1 MQKYPGKKK
10 VLSLGGLLM
19 VILLCVSGFLCFFT
33 NYIDKILYDERLGQ
47 MSEVTKQLFSGL
59 NDVVENNWEG
69 ASVQRNT
76 LQAASPTTLN
86 DLYGFMEKQE
96 VISEMQAKDISL
108 IAVDSTGK
116 YYKSD
121 GPHGLMREIKY
132 LDSVPRMVNYVSN
145 TMTSGE
151 SSMVYLYELDTPVTV
166 QDDNQKDVTIIYYG
180 TMQNMKRLNKYFN
193 CSAYNNE
200 NSVYVLDEDGMKL
213 FNSSAV
219 ELVHGYNIYNVL
231 KQMKYY
237 HNQDFDKTLKQLEET
252 GSAYS
257 SAVLDGV
264 EYYYAIAN
272 LDYAEWTI
280 LFMVPASCVAVNT
293 VRLTKTVMIIVLGF
307 ATIMVIVLVAVVST
321 MIHIQQKKVLDL
333 ERENNHKLAEALDMA
348 REANRSKSTFLAN
361 MSHDIRT
368 PMNAIIG
375 ITALIEHDVD
385 NAAKVKEYAKKI
397 EISSQHLLG
406 LINDVLDMSKIES
419 GKTTL
424 NFVDFSISEMLRRIE
439 ILFRPQTD
447 AKNQTLLITKEHI
460 HHEWL
465 NGDSVRLMQVFN
477 NLMSNAI
484 KYTKEGGR
492 IQFFAEECQTNS
504 SVYAKF
510 RFVVKDNG
518 IGMSEEFQDKIF
530 DSFTR
535 EENSVT
541 NKIQGTGL
549 GMAISKNLIQAMG
562 GTIEVKSEKGKG
574 SCFEVIV
581 DIKIAENK
589 EVYQPEQIADEK
601 QDETILNG
609 MCFLCAEDNELNA
622 EILKELLDIEGA
634 KCQICENGEKVV
646 EAFEKSQPG
655 EYDMILMDIQ
665 MPVMNGYEATKA
677 IRNSKHP
684 MAKTIPII
692 AMTANAFS
700 EDIQQSFS
708 AGMNA
713 HVSKPVEMKVLGK
726 AIQNIKA
733 GRGGVDFSLKTA
745 IINDD

>member
-1 MQKYPGKKK
+1 
-10 VLSLGGLLM
+10 M

-59 NDVVENNWEG
+59 NDAVGNNWERAG
-69 ASVQRNT
+69 IQKNT
-76 LQAASPTTLN
+76 LKAASLGTIN
-86 DLYGFMEKQE
+86 DLYDFMEKQE
-96 VISEMQAKDISL
+96 VISEMQANDMSL

-132 LDSVPRMVNYVSN
+132 LESAPRQVNYVSN
-145 TMTSGE
+145 TMTSSE

-166 QDDNQKDVTIIYYG
+166 QDDNQKDITIIYYG

-219 ELVHGYNIYNVL
+219 ELVHGYNIYSVL

-237 HNQDFDKTLKQLEET
+237 HNQDFDKTLKQLQET

-397 EISSQHLLG
+397 EVSSQHLLG

-484 KYTKEGGR
+484 KYTQEGGK

-510 RFVVKDNG
+510 RFIVKDNG

-535 EENSVT
+535 EENSVI

-581 DIKIAENK
+581 DFKIAENK
-589 EVYQPEQIADEK
+589 EVYQPEQIEDEK

-700 EDIQQSFS
+700 EDIQQSLS

-733 GRGGVDFSLKTA
+733 GRGG
-745 IINDD
+745 

>member
-1 MQKYPGKKK
+1 
-10 VLSLGGLLM
+10 M
-19 VILLCVSGFLCFFT
+19 VILLCMSGFLCFFT

-47 MSEVTKQLFSGL
+47 MSEVTKQLFAGL
-59 NDVVENNWEG
+59 NDAVGNNWERAG
-69 ASVQRNT
+69 IQKNT
-76 LQAASPTTLN
+76 LQAASLGTIN
-86 DLYGFMEKQE
+86 DLYDFMEKQE

-132 LDSVPRMVNYVSN
+132 LESAPRQVNYVSN
-145 TMTSGE
+145 TMTSSE

-166 QDDNQKDVTIIYYG
+166 QDDNQKDITIIYYG
-180 TMQNMKRLNKYFN
+180 TMQNMKHLNKYFN

-213 FNSSAV
+213 FNSSTV
-219 ELVHGYNIYNVL
+219 ELVHGYNIYSVL

-237 HNQDFDKTLKQLEET
+237 HNQDFNKTLKQLEET

-293 VRLTKTVMIIVLGF
+293 VRLTKTVMVIVLSF
-307 ATIMVIVLVAVVST
+307 AMIMAIVLVAVVST

-397 EISSQHLLG
+397 EVSSQHLLG

-484 KYTKEGGR
+484 KYTQEGGK

-510 RFVVKDNG
+510 RFIVKDNG

-535 EENSVT
+535 EENSVI

-581 DIKIAENK
+581 DFKIAENK
-589 EVYQPEQIADEK
+589 EVYQPEQIEDEK

-700 EDIQQSFS
+700 EDIQKSFS

-733 GRGGVDFSLKTA
+733 GRGGLTSL
-745 IINDD
+745 

>member
-1 MQKYPGKKK
+1 
-10 VLSLGGLLM
+10 M

-47 MSEVTKQLFSGL
+47 MSEVTKQLFAGL
-59 NDVVENNWEG
+59 NDAVGNNWERAG
-69 ASVQRNT
+69 IQKNT
-76 LQAASPTTLN
+76 LQAASLGTIN
-86 DLYGFMEKQE
+86 DLYDFMEKQE
-96 VISEMQAKDISL
+96 VISEMQANDMSL

-132 LDSVPRMVNYVSN
+132 LESAPRQVNYVSN
-145 TMTSGE
+145 TMTSSE

-166 QDDNQKDVTIIYYG
+166 QDDNQKDITIIYYG

-213 FNSSAV
+213 FNSSTV
-219 ELVHGYNIYNVL
+219 ELVHGYNIYSVL

-293 VRLTKTVMIIVLGF
+293 VRLTKTVMVIVLSF
-307 ATIMVIVLVAVVST
+307 AMIMAIVLVAVVST

-397 EISSQHLLG
+397 EVSSQHLLG

-510 RFVVKDNG
+510 RFIVKDNG

-535 EENSVT
+535 EENSVI

-581 DIKIAENK
+581 DFKIAENK
-589 EVYQPEQIADEK
+589 EVYQPEQIEDEK

-733 GRGGVDFSLKTA
+733 GRGGVDFSLKTV

>member
-1 MQKYPGKKK
+1 
-10 VLSLGGLLM
+10 M
-19 VILLCVSGFLCFFT
+19 VILLCMSGFLCFFT

-59 NDVVENNWEG
+59 NDAVGNNWERAG
-69 ASVQRNT
+69 IQKNT
-76 LQAASPTTLN
+76 LQAASLGTIN
-86 DLYGFMEKQE
+86 DLYDFMEKQE
-96 VISEMQAKDISL
+96 VISEMQANDMSL

-132 LDSVPRMVNYVSN
+132 LESAPRQVNYVSN
-145 TMTSGE
+145 TMTSSE

-166 QDDNQKDVTIIYYG
+166 QDDNQKDITIIYYG

-213 FNSSAV
+213 FNSSTV
-219 ELVHGYNIYNVL
+219 ELVHGYNIYSVL

-237 HNQDFDKTLKQLEET
+237 HNQDFDKTLKQLQET

-321 MIHIQQKKVLDL
+321 MINIQQKKVLDL

-397 EISSQHLLG
+397 EVSSQHLLG

-484 KYTKEGGR
+484 KYTKEGGK

-510 RFVVKDNG
+510 RFIVKDNG

-535 EENSVT
+535 EENSVI

-581 DIKIAENK
+581 DFKIVENK
-589 EVYQPEQIADEK
+589 EVYQPEQIEDEK

-677 IRNSKHP
+677 IRNSNHP
-684 MAKTIPII
+684 MAKIIPII

-700 EDIQQSFS
+700 EDIQRSFS

-733 GRGGVDFSLKTA
+733 GRGGLTSL
-745 IINDD
+745 

>member
-47 MSEVTKQLFSGL
+47 MNEVTKQLFSGL

-733 GRGGVDFSLKTA
+733 GRGGLTSL
-745 IINDD
+745 

>member
-1 MQKYPGKKK
+1 
-10 VLSLGGLLM
+10 M
-19 VILLCVSGFLCFFT
+19 VILLCMSGFLCFFT

-47 MSEVTKQLFSGL
+47 MSEVTKQLFAGL
-59 NDVVENNWEG
+59 NDAVGNNWERAG
-69 ASVQRNT
+69 IQKNT
-76 LQAASPTTLN
+76 LQAASLGTIN
-86 DLYGFMEKQE
+86 DLYDFMEKQE
-96 VISEMQAKDISL
+96 VISEMQANDMSL

-132 LDSVPRMVNYVSN
+132 LESAPRQVNYVSN
-145 TMTSGE
+145 TMTSSE

-166 QDDNQKDVTIIYYG
+166 QDDNQKDITIIYYG

-213 FNSSAV
+213 FNSSTV
-219 ELVHGYNIYNVL
+219 ELVHGYNIYSVL

-237 HNQDFDKTLKQLEET
+237 HNQDFNKTLKQLEET

-293 VRLTKTVMIIVLGF
+293 VRLTKTVMVIVLSF
-307 ATIMVIVLVAVVST
+307 AMIMAIVLVAVVST

-397 EISSQHLLG
+397 EVSSQHLLG

-484 KYTKEGGR
+484 KYTKEGGK

-510 RFVVKDNG
+510 RFIVKDNG

-535 EENSVT
+535 EENSVI

-581 DIKIAENK
+581 DFKIAENK
-589 EVYQPEQIADEK
+589 EVYQPEQIEDEK

-634 KCQICENGEKVV
+634 KCQIFENGEKVV

-700 EDIQQSFS
+700 EDIQRSFS

>member
-1 MQKYPGKKK
+1 
-10 VLSLGGLLM
+10 M

-59 NDVVENNWEG
+59 NDAVGNNWERAG
-69 ASVQRNT
+69 IQKNT
-76 LQAASPTTLN
+76 LKAASLGTIN
-86 DLYGFMEKQE
+86 DLYDFMEKQE
-96 VISEMQAKDISL
+96 VISEMQANDMSL

-132 LDSVPRMVNYVSN
+132 LESAPRQVNYVSN
-145 TMTSGE
+145 TMTSSE

-166 QDDNQKDVTIIYYG
+166 QDDNQKDITIIYYG

-213 FNSSAV
+213 FNSSTV
-219 ELVHGYNIYNVL
+219 ELVHGYNIYSVL

-237 HNQDFDKTLKQLEET
+237 HNQDFNKTLKQLEET

-293 VRLTKTVMIIVLGF
+293 VRLTKTVMVIVLSF
-307 ATIMVIVLVAVVST
+307 AMIMVIVLVAVVST

-397 EISSQHLLG
+397 EVSSQHLLG

-484 KYTKEGGR
+484 KYTQEGGK

-510 RFVVKDNG
+510 RFIVKDNG

-535 EENSVT
+535 EENSVI

-581 DIKIAENK
+581 DFKIAENK
-589 EVYQPEQIADEK
+589 EVYQPEQIEDEK

-700 EDIQQSFS
+700 EDIQKSFS

-733 GRGGVDFSLKTA
+733 GRGGLTSL
-745 IINDD
+745 

>member
-562 GTIEVKSEKGKG
+562 GTLEVKSEKGKG

-733 GRGGVDFSLKTA
+733 GRGG
-745 IINDD
+745 

>member
-1 MQKYPGKKK
+1 
-10 VLSLGGLLM
+10 M
-19 VILLCVSGFLCFFT
+19 VILLCMSGFLCFFT

-219 ELVHGYNIYNVL
+219 ELVHGYNIYSVL

-321 MIHIQQKKVLDL
+321 MIHIQQKKVLDM

-397 EISSQHLLG
+397 EVSSQHLLG

-484 KYTKEGGR
+484 KYTQEGGK

-510 RFVVKDNG
+510 RFIVKDNG

-535 EENSVT
+535 EENSVI

-581 DIKIAENK
+581 DFKIAENK
-589 EVYQPEQIADEK
+589 EVYQPEQIEDEK

-733 GRGGVDFSLKTA
+733 GRGGLTSL
-745 IINDD
+745 

>member
-1 MQKYPGKKK
+1 
-10 VLSLGGLLM
+10 M

-59 NDVVENNWEG
+59 NDAVGNNWERAG
-69 ASVQRNT
+69 IQKNT
-76 LQAASPTTLN
+76 LQATSLGTIN
-86 DLYGFMEKQE
+86 DLYDFMEKQE
-96 VISEMQAKDISL
+96 VISEMQANDMSL

-132 LDSVPRMVNYVSN
+132 LESAPRQVNYVSN
-145 TMTSGE
+145 TMTSSE

-166 QDDNQKDVTIIYYG
+166 QDDNQKDITIIYYG

-219 ELVHGYNIYNVL
+219 ELVHGYNIYSVL

-293 VRLTKTVMIIVLGF
+293 VRLTKTVMVIVLSF
-307 ATIMVIVLVAVVST
+307 AMIMVIVLVAVVST

-397 EISSQHLLG
+397 EVSSQHLLG

-484 KYTKEGGR
+484 KYTQEGGK

-510 RFVVKDNG
+510 RFIVKDNG

-535 EENSVT
+535 EENSVI

-581 DIKIAENK
+581 DFKIAENK
-589 EVYQPEQIADEK
+589 EVYQPEQIEDEK

-677 IRNSKHP
+677 IRNSEHP
-684 MAKTIPII
+684 MAKIIPII

-700 EDIQQSFS
+700 EDIQKSFS

-733 GRGGVDFSLKTA
+733 GRGG
-745 IINDD
+745 

>member
-1 MQKYPGKKK
+1 
-10 VLSLGGLLM
+10 M

-59 NDVVENNWEG
+59 NDAVGNNWERAG
-69 ASVQRNT
+69 IQKNT
-76 LQAASPTTLN
+76 LQAASLGTIN
-86 DLYGFMEKQE
+86 DLYDFMEKQE
-96 VISEMQAKDISL
+96 VISEMQANDMSL

-132 LDSVPRMVNYVSN
+132 LESAPRQVNYVSN
-145 TMTSGE
+145 TMTSSE

-166 QDDNQKDVTIIYYG
+166 QDDNQKDITIIYYG

-213 FNSSAV
+213 FNSSTV
-219 ELVHGYNIYNVL
+219 ELVHGYNIYSVL

-397 EISSQHLLG
+397 EVSSQHLLG

-484 KYTKEGGR
+484 KYTKEGGK

-510 RFVVKDNG
+510 RFIVKDNG

-535 EENSVT
+535 EENSVI

-581 DIKIAENK
+581 DFKIAENK
-589 EVYQPEQIADEK
+589 EVYQPEQIEDEK

-700 EDIQQSFS
+700 EDIQKSFS

-733 GRGGVDFSLKTA
+733 GRGGLTSL
-745 IINDD
+745 

>member
-1 MQKYPGKKK
+1 
-10 VLSLGGLLM
+10 M

-47 MSEVTKQLFSGL
+47 MSEVTKQLFAGL
-59 NDVVENNWEG
+59 NDAVGNNWER

-219 ELVHGYNIYNVL
+219 ELVHGYNIYSVL

-321 MIHIQQKKVLDL
+321 MIHIQQKKVLDM

-397 EISSQHLLG
+397 EVSSQHLLG

-465 NGDSVRLMQVFN
+465 NGDSVRLMQIFN

-484 KYTKEGGR
+484 KYTQEGGK

-510 RFVVKDNG
+510 RFIVKDNG

-535 EENSVT
+535 EENSVI

-581 DIKIAENK
+581 DFKIAENK
-589 EVYQPEQIADEK
+589 EVYQPEQIEDEK

-665 MPVMNGYEATKA
+665 MPVMNGYEATKT

-713 HVSKPVEMKVLGK
+713 HVSKPVEMKVIGK

-733 GRGGVDFSLKTA
+733 GRGG
-745 IINDD
+745 

>member
-1 MQKYPGKKK
+1 
-10 VLSLGGLLM
+10 M
-19 VILLCVSGFLCFFT
+19 VILLCMSGFLCFFT

-47 MSEVTKQLFSGL
+47 MSEVTKQLFAGL
-59 NDVVENNWEG
+59 NDAVGNNWERAG
-69 ASVQRNT
+69 IQKNT
-76 LQAASPTTLN
+76 LKAASLGTIN
-86 DLYGFMEKQE
+86 DLYDFMEKQE
-96 VISEMQAKDISL
+96 VISEMQANDMSL

-132 LDSVPRMVNYVSN
+132 LESAPRQVNYVSN
-145 TMTSGE
+145 TMTSSE

-166 QDDNQKDVTIIYYG
+166 QDDNQKDITIIYYG

-213 FNSSAV
+213 FNSSTV
-219 ELVHGYNIYNVL
+219 ELVHGYNIYSVL

-237 HNQDFDKTLKQLEET
+237 HNQDFNKTLKQLEET

-397 EISSQHLLG
+397 EVSSQHLLG

-484 KYTKEGGR
+484 KYTQEGGK

-510 RFVVKDNG
+510 RFIVKDNG

-535 EENSVT
+535 EENSVI

-581 DIKIAENK
+581 DFKIVENK
-589 EVYQPEQIADEK
+589 EVYQPEQIEDEK

-700 EDIQQSFS
+700 EDIQKSFS

-733 GRGGVDFSLKTA
+733 GRGGVDFSLKTV

>member
-1 MQKYPGKKK
+1 
-10 VLSLGGLLM
+10 M
-19 VILLCVSGFLCFFT
+19 VILLCMSGFLCFFT

-47 MSEVTKQLFSGL
+47 MSEVTKQLFAGL
-59 NDVVENNWEG
+59 NDAVGNNWERAG
-69 ASVQRNT
+69 IQKNT
-76 LQAASPTTLN
+76 LQAASLGTIN
-86 DLYGFMEKQE
+86 DLYDFMEKQE
-96 VISEMQAKDISL
+96 VISEMQANDMSL

-132 LDSVPRMVNYVSN
+132 LESAPRQVNYVSN
-145 TMTSGE
+145 TMTSSE

-166 QDDNQKDVTIIYYG
+166 QDDNQKDITIIYYG

-219 ELVHGYNIYNVL
+219 ELVHGYNIYSVL

-237 HNQDFDKTLKQLEET
+237 HNQDFDKTLKQLQET

-397 EISSQHLLG
+397 EVSSQHLLG

-484 KYTKEGGR
+484 KYTQEGGK

-510 RFVVKDNG
+510 RFIVKDNG

-535 EENSVT
+535 EENSVI

-581 DIKIAENK
+581 DFKIAENK
-589 EVYQPEQIADEK
+589 EVYQPEQIEDEK

-700 EDIQQSFS
+700 EDIQKSFS

-733 GRGGVDFSLKTA
+733 GRGGLTSL
-745 IINDD
+745 

>member
-1 MQKYPGKKK
+1 
-10 VLSLGGLLM
+10 M
-19 VILLCVSGFLCFFT
+19 VILLCMSGFLCFFT

-47 MSEVTKQLFSGL
+47 MSEVTKQLFAGL
-59 NDVVENNWEG
+59 NDAVGNNWERAG
-69 ASVQRNT
+69 IQKNT
-76 LQAASPTTLN
+76 LQAASLGTIN
-86 DLYGFMEKQE
+86 DLYDFMEKQE

-132 LDSVPRMVNYVSN
+132 IESAPSQVSYVSN

-219 ELVHGYNIYNVL
+219 ELVHGYNIYSVL

-237 HNQDFDKTLKQLEET
+237 HNQDFDKTLKQLQET

-397 EISSQHLLG
+397 EVSSQHLLG

-484 KYTKEGGR
+484 KYTQEGGK

-510 RFVVKDNG
+510 RFIVKDNG

-535 EENSVT
+535 EENSVI

-581 DIKIAENK
+581 DFKIAENK

-634 KCQICENGEKVV
+634 KCQICEKGEKVV

-733 GRGGVDFSLKTA
+733 GRGGLTSL
-745 IINDD
+745 

>member
-1 MQKYPGKKK
+1 
-10 VLSLGGLLM
+10 M
-19 VILLCVSGFLCFFT
+19 VILLCMSGFLCFFT

-47 MSEVTKQLFSGL
+47 MSEVTKQLFAGL
-59 NDVVENNWEG
+59 NDAVGNNWERAG
-69 ASVQRNT
+69 IQKNT
-76 LQAASPTTLN
+76 LQAASLGTIN
-86 DLYGFMEKQE
+86 DLYDFMEKQE

-132 LDSVPRMVNYVSN
+132 IESVPSQVSYVSN

-219 ELVHGYNIYNVL
+219 ELVHGYNIYSVL

-237 HNQDFDKTLKQLEET
+237 HNQDFDKTLKQLQET

-348 REANRSKSTFLAN
+348 REANHSKSTFLAN

-397 EISSQHLLG
+397 EVSSQHLLG

-484 KYTKEGGR
+484 KYTQEGGK

-510 RFVVKDNG
+510 RFIVKDNG

-535 EENSVT
+535 EENSVI

-581 DIKIAENK
+581 DFKIAENK

>member
-1 MQKYPGKKK
+1 
-10 VLSLGGLLM
+10 M
-19 VILLCVSGFLCFFT
+19 VILLCMSGFLCFFT

-47 MSEVTKQLFSGL
+47 MSEVTKQLFAGL
-59 NDVVENNWEG
+59 NDAVGNNWERAG
-69 ASVQRNT
+69 IQKNT
-76 LQAASPTTLN
+76 LKAASLGTIN
-86 DLYGFMEKQE
+86 DLYDFMEKQE
-96 VISEMQAKDISL
+96 VISEMQANDMSL

-132 LDSVPRMVNYVSN
+132 LESAPRQVNYVSN
-145 TMTSGE
+145 TMTSSE

-166 QDDNQKDVTIIYYG
+166 QDDNQKDITIIYYG

-213 FNSSAV
+213 FNSSTV
-219 ELVHGYNIYNVL
+219 ELVHGYNIYSVL

-237 HNQDFDKTLKQLEET
+237 HNQDFNKTLKQLEET

-397 EISSQHLLG
+397 EVSSQHLLG

-484 KYTKEGGR
+484 KYTQEGGK

-510 RFVVKDNG
+510 RFIVKDNG

-535 EENSVT
+535 EENSVI

-581 DIKIAENK
+581 DFKIVENK
-589 EVYQPEQIADEK
+589 EVYQPEQIEDEK

-700 EDIQQSFS
+700 EDIQKSFS

-733 GRGGVDFSLKTA
+733 GRGGGLTSL
-745 IINDD
+745 

>member
-1 MQKYPGKKK
+1 
-10 VLSLGGLLM
+10 M
-19 VILLCVSGFLCFFT
+19 VILLCMSGFLCFFT

-59 NDVVENNWEG
+59 NDAVGNNWERAG
-69 ASVQRNT
+69 IQKNT
-76 LQAASPTTLN
+76 LKAASLGTIN
-86 DLYGFMEKQE
+86 DLYDFMEKQE
-96 VISEMQAKDISL
+96 VISEMQANDMSL

-132 LDSVPRMVNYVSN
+132 LESAPRQVNYVSN
-145 TMTSGE
+145 TMTSSE

-166 QDDNQKDVTIIYYG
+166 QDDNQKDITIIYYG

-213 FNSSAV
+213 FNSSTV
-219 ELVHGYNIYNVL
+219 ELVHGYNIYSVL

-237 HNQDFDKTLKQLEET
+237 HNQDFNKTLKQLEET

-397 EISSQHLLG
+397 EVSSQHLLG

-484 KYTKEGGR
+484 KYTKEGGK

-510 RFVVKDNG
+510 RFIVKDNG

-535 EENSVT
+535 EENSVI

-581 DIKIAENK
+581 DFKIAENK
-589 EVYQPEQIADEK
+589 EVYQPEQIEDEK

-700 EDIQQSFS
+700 EDIQKSFS

-733 GRGGVDFSLKTA
+733 GRGGLTSL
-745 IINDD
+745 

>member
-1 MQKYPGKKK
+1 
-10 VLSLGGLLM
+10 M

-219 ELVHGYNIYNVL
+219 ELVHGYNIYSVL

-333 ERENNHKLAEALDMA
+333 ERENNHKLAETLDMA

-397 EISSQHLLG
+397 EVSSQHLLG

-484 KYTKEGGR
+484 KYTQEGGK

-510 RFVVKDNG
+510 RFIVKDNG

-535 EENSVT
+535 EENSVI

-581 DIKIAENK
+581 DFKIAENK
-589 EVYQPEQIADEK
+589 EVYQPEQIEDEK

-733 GRGGVDFSLKTA
+733 GRGGLTSL
-745 IINDD
+745 

>member
-1 MQKYPGKKK
+1 
-10 VLSLGGLLM
+10 M

-219 ELVHGYNIYNVL
+219 ELVHGYNIYSVL

-333 ERENNHKLAEALDMA
+333 ERENNHKLAETLDMA

-397 EISSQHLLG
+397 EVSSQHLLG

-484 KYTKEGGR
+484 KYTQEGGK

-510 RFVVKDNG
+510 RFIVKDNG

-535 EENSVT
+535 EENSVI

-581 DIKIAENK
+581 DFKIAENK
-589 EVYQPEQIADEK
+589 EVYQPEQIEDEK

-713 HVSKPVEMKVLGK
+713 HVSKPVEMKVIGK

-733 GRGGVDFSLKTA
+733 GRGG
-745 IINDD
+745 

>member
-1 MQKYPGKKK
+1 
-10 VLSLGGLLM
+10 M

-59 NDVVENNWEG
+59 NDAVGNNWERAG
-69 ASVQRNT
+69 IQKNT
-76 LQAASPTTLN
+76 LKAASLGTIN
-86 DLYGFMEKQE
+86 DLYDFMEKQE
-96 VISEMQAKDISL
+96 VISEMQANDMSL

-132 LDSVPRMVNYVSN
+132 LESAPRQVNYVSN
-145 TMTSGE
+145 TMTSSE

-166 QDDNQKDVTIIYYG
+166 QDDNQKDITIIYYG

-213 FNSSAV
+213 FNSSTV
-219 ELVHGYNIYNVL
+219 ELVHGYNIYSVL

-237 HNQDFDKTLKQLEET
+237 HNQDFNKTLKQLEET

-293 VRLTKTVMIIVLGF
+293 VRLTKTVMVIVLSF
-307 ATIMVIVLVAVVST
+307 AMIMVIVLVAVVST

-397 EISSQHLLG
+397 EVSSQHLLG

-460 HHEWL
+460 HHKWL

-484 KYTKEGGR
+484 KYTQEGGK

-510 RFVVKDNG
+510 RFIVKDNG

-535 EENSVT
+535 EENSVI

-581 DIKIAENK
+581 DFKIAENK
-589 EVYQPEQIADEK
+589 EVYQPEQIEDEK

-700 EDIQQSFS
+700 EDIQKSFS

-733 GRGGVDFSLKTA
+733 GRGG
-745 IINDD
+745 

>member
-1 MQKYPGKKK
+1 
-10 VLSLGGLLM
+10 M

-47 MSEVTKQLFSGL
+47 MSEVTKQLFAGL
-59 NDVVENNWEG
+59 NDAVGNNWER

-132 LDSVPRMVNYVSN
+132 IESAPSQVSYVSN

-219 ELVHGYNIYNVL
+219 ELVHGYNIYSVL

-321 MIHIQQKKVLDL
+321 MIHIQQKKVLDM

-397 EISSQHLLG
+397 EVSSQHLLG

-484 KYTKEGGR
+484 KYTQEGGK

-510 RFVVKDNG
+510 RFIVKDNG

-535 EENSVT
+535 EENSVI

-581 DIKIAENK
+581 DFKIAENK
-589 EVYQPEQIADEK
+589 EVYQPEQIEDEK

-665 MPVMNGYEATKA
+665 MPVMNGYEATKT

-733 GRGGVDFSLKTA
+733 GRGGLTSL
-745 IINDD
+745 

>member
-1 MQKYPGKKK
+1 
-10 VLSLGGLLM
+10 M

-47 MSEVTKQLFSGL
+47 MSEVTKQLFAGL
-59 NDVVENNWEG
+59 NDAVGNNWERAG
-69 ASVQRNT
+69 IQKNT
-76 LQAASPTTLN
+76 LQAASLGTIN
-86 DLYGFMEKQE
+86 DLYDFMEMQE

-132 LDSVPRMVNYVSN
+132 LESAPRQVNYVSN
-145 TMTSGE
+145 TMTSSE

-166 QDDNQKDVTIIYYG
+166 QDDNQKDITIIYYG

-213 FNSSAV
+213 FNSSTV
-219 ELVHGYNIYNVL
+219 ELVHGYNIYSVL

-237 HNQDFDKTLKQLEET
+237 HNQDFNKTLKQLEET

-424 NFVDFSISEMLRRIE
+424 NFVDFSISEILRRIE

-447 AKNQTLLITKEHI
+447 AKNQTLLIKKEHI

-484 KYTKEGGR
+484 KYTQEGGK

-510 RFVVKDNG
+510 RFIVKDNG

-535 EENSVT
+535 EENSVI

-581 DIKIAENK
+581 DFKIAENK
-589 EVYQPEQIADEK
+589 EVYQPEQIEDEK

-700 EDIQQSFS
+700 EDIQKSFS

-733 GRGGVDFSLKTA
+733 GRGGLTSL
-745 IINDD
+745 

>member
-1 MQKYPGKKK
+1 
-10 VLSLGGLLM
+10 
-19 VILLCVSGFLCFFT
+19 
-33 NYIDKILYDERLGQ
+33 
-47 MSEVTKQLFSGL
+47 
-59 NDVVENNWEG
+59 
-69 ASVQRNT
+69 
-76 LQAASPTTLN
+76 
-86 DLYGFMEKQE
+86 
-96 VISEMQAKDISL
+96 MQAKDISL

-219 ELVHGYNIYNVL
+219 ELVHGYNIYSVL

-237 HNQDFDKTLKQLEET
+237 HNQDFNKTLKQLEET

-293 VRLTKTVMIIVLGF
+293 VRLTKTVMVIVLSF
-307 ATIMVIVLVAVVST
+307 AMIMAIVLVAVVST

-397 EISSQHLLG
+397 EVSSQHLLG

-484 KYTKEGGR
+484 KYTKEGGK

-510 RFVVKDNG
+510 RFIVKDNG

-535 EENSVT
+535 EENSVI

-581 DIKIAENK
+581 DFKIAENK
-589 EVYQPEQIADEK
+589 EVYQPEQIEDEK

-700 EDIQQSFS
+700 EDIQKSFS

-733 GRGGVDFSLKTA
+733 GRGGG
-745 IINDD
+745 

>member
-1 MQKYPGKKK
+1 
-10 VLSLGGLLM
+10 M

-733 GRGGVDFSLKTA
+733 GRGG
-745 IINDD
+745 

>member
-1 MQKYPGKKK
+1 
-10 VLSLGGLLM
+10 M
-19 VILLCVSGFLCFFT
+19 VILLCMSGFLCFFT

-47 MSEVTKQLFSGL
+47 MSEVTKQLFAGL
-59 NDVVENNWEG
+59 NDAVGNNWERAG
-69 ASVQRNT
+69 IQKNT
-76 LQAASPTTLN
+76 LQAASLGTIN
-86 DLYGFMEKQE
+86 DLYDFMEKQE

-132 LDSVPRMVNYVSN
+132 IESAPSQVSYVSN

-219 ELVHGYNIYNVL
+219 ELVHGYNIYSVL

-307 ATIMVIVLVAVVST
+307 ATIMAIVLVAVVST

-333 ERENNHKLAEALDMA
+333 ERENNHKLAESLDMA

-484 KYTKEGGR
+484 KYTQEGGK

-510 RFVVKDNG
+510 RFIVKDNG

-535 EENSVT
+535 EENSVI

-581 DIKIAENK
+581 DFKIAENRA
-589 EVYQPEQIADEK
+589 VYQPEQIEDEK

-634 KCQICENGEKVV
+634 KCQIFENGEKVV

-733 GRGGVDFSLKTA
+733 GRGGG
-745 IINDD
+745 

>member
-1 MQKYPGKKK
+1 
-10 VLSLGGLLM
+10 M

-59 NDVVENNWEG
+59 NDAVGNNWERAG
-69 ASVQRNT
+69 IQKNT
-76 LQAASPTTLN
+76 LQATSLGTIN
-86 DLYGFMEKQE
+86 DLYDFMEKQE
-96 VISEMQAKDISL
+96 VISEMQANDMSL

-132 LDSVPRMVNYVSN
+132 IESAPRQVNYVSN
-145 TMTSGE
+145 TMTSSE

-213 FNSSAV
+213 FNSSTV
-219 ELVHGYNIYNVL
+219 ELVHGYNIYSVL

-293 VRLTKTVMIIVLGF
+293 VRLTKTVMVIVLSF
-307 ATIMVIVLVAVVST
+307 AMIMVIVLVAVVST

-397 EISSQHLLG
+397 EVSSQHLLG

-484 KYTKEGGR
+484 KYTQEGGK

-510 RFVVKDNG
+510 RFIVKDNG

-535 EENSVT
+535 EENSVI

-581 DIKIAENK
+581 DFKIAENK
-589 EVYQPEQIADEK
+589 EVYQPEQIEDEK

-700 EDIQQSFS
+700 EDIQKSFS

-733 GRGGVDFSLKTA
+733 GRGG
-745 IINDD
+745 

>member
-1 MQKYPGKKK
+1 
-10 VLSLGGLLM
+10 M
-19 VILLCVSGFLCFFT
+19 VILLCVSGFLCFFI

-59 NDVVENNWEG
+59 NDAVGNNWERAG
-69 ASVQRNT
+69 IQKNT
-76 LQAASPTTLN
+76 LQAASLGTIN
-86 DLYGFMEKQE
+86 DLYDFMEKQE
-96 VISEMQAKDISL
+96 VISEMQANDMSL

-132 LDSVPRMVNYVSN
+132 LESAPRQVNYVSN
-145 TMTSGE
+145 TMTSSE

-166 QDDNQKDVTIIYYG
+166 QDDNQKDITIIYYG
-180 TMQNMKRLNKYFN
+180 TMQNMERLNKYFN

-219 ELVHGYNIYNVL
+219 ELVHGYNIYSVL

-237 HNQDFDKTLKQLEET
+237 HNQDFDKTLKQLQET

-397 EISSQHLLG
+397 EVSSQHLLG

-484 KYTKEGGR
+484 KYTQEGGK

-510 RFVVKDNG
+510 RFIVKDNG

-535 EENSVT
+535 EENSVI

-581 DIKIAENK
+581 DFKIAENK
-589 EVYQPEQIADEK
+589 EVYQPEQIEDEK

-700 EDIQQSFS
+700 EDIQRSFS

-733 GRGGVDFSLKTA
+733 GRGGVDFSLKPV

>member
-1 MQKYPGKKK
+1 
-10 VLSLGGLLM
+10 M

-59 NDVVENNWEG
+59 NDAVGNNWERAG
-69 ASVQRNT
+69 IQKNT
-76 LQAASPTTLN
+76 LQAASLGTIN
-86 DLYGFMEKQE
+86 DLYDFMEKQE
-96 VISEMQAKDISL
+96 VISEMQANDMSL

-132 LDSVPRMVNYVSN
+132 LESAPRQVNYVSN
-145 TMTSGE
+145 TMTSSE

-166 QDDNQKDVTIIYYG
+166 QDDNQKDITIIYYG

-219 ELVHGYNIYNVL
+219 ELVHGYNIYSVL

-397 EISSQHLLG
+397 EVSSQHLLG

-484 KYTKEGGR
+484 KYTQEGGK

-510 RFVVKDNG
+510 RFIVKDNG

-535 EENSVT
+535 EENSVI

-581 DIKIAENK
+581 DFKIAENK
-589 EVYQPEQIADEK
+589 EVYQPEQIEDEK

-677 IRNSKHP
+677 IRNSEHP

-733 GRGGVDFSLKTA
+733 GRGGGLTSL
-745 IINDD
+745 

>member
-1 MQKYPGKKK
+1 
-10 VLSLGGLLM
+10 M

-59 NDVVENNWEG
+59 NDAVGNNWERAG
-69 ASVQRNT
+69 IQKNT
-76 LQAASPTTLN
+76 LKAASLGTIN
-86 DLYGFMEKQE
+86 DLYDFMEKQE
-96 VISEMQAKDISL
+96 VISEMQANDMSL

-132 LDSVPRMVNYVSN
+132 LESAPRQVNYVSN
-145 TMTSGE
+145 TMTSSE

-166 QDDNQKDVTIIYYG
+166 QDDNQKDITIIYYG

-213 FNSSAV
+213 FNSSTV
-219 ELVHGYNIYNVL
+219 ELVHGYNIYSVL

-237 HNQDFDKTLKQLEET
+237 HNQDFNKTLKQLEET

-397 EISSQHLLG
+397 EVSSQHLLG

-484 KYTKEGGR
+484 KYTQEGGK

-510 RFVVKDNG
+510 RFIVKDNG

-535 EENSVT
+535 EENSVI

-581 DIKIAENK
+581 DFKIAENK
-589 EVYQPEQIADEK
+589 EVYQPEQIEDEK

-700 EDIQQSFS
+700 EDIQKSFS

-733 GRGGVDFSLKTA
+733 GRGGVDFSLKTV

>member
-1 MQKYPGKKK
+1 
-10 VLSLGGLLM
+10 M

-59 NDVVENNWEG
+59 NDAVGNNWERAG
-69 ASVQRNT
+69 IQKNT
-76 LQAASPTTLN
+76 LQAASLGTIN
-86 DLYGFMEKQE
+86 DLYDFMEKQE
-96 VISEMQAKDISL
+96 VISEMQANDMSL

-132 LDSVPRMVNYVSN
+132 LESAPRQVNYVSN
-145 TMTSGE
+145 TMTSSE

-166 QDDNQKDVTIIYYG
+166 QDDNQKDITIIYYG

-213 FNSSAV
+213 FNSSTV
-219 ELVHGYNIYNVL
+219 ELVHGYNIYSVL

-237 HNQDFDKTLKQLEET
+237 HNQDFNKTLKQLEET
-252 GSAYS
+252 GSVYS

-293 VRLTKTVMIIVLGF
+293 VRLTKTVMVIVLSF
-307 ATIMVIVLVAVVST
+307 AMIMAIVLVAVVST

-397 EISSQHLLG
+397 EVSSQHLLG

-484 KYTKEGGR
+484 KYTKEGGK

-510 RFVVKDNG
+510 RFIVKDNG

-535 EENSVT
+535 EENSVI

-581 DIKIAENK
+581 DFKIAENK
-589 EVYQPEQIADEK
+589 EVYQPEQIEDEK

-700 EDIQQSFS
+700 EDIQKSFS

-733 GRGGVDFSLKTA
+733 GRGGLTSL
-745 IINDD
+745 

>member
-1 MQKYPGKKK
+1 
-10 VLSLGGLLM
+10 M

-219 ELVHGYNIYNVL
+219 ELVHGYNIYSVL

-257 SAVLDGV
+257 SAVLDGM

-397 EISSQHLLG
+397 EVSSQHLLG

-484 KYTKEGGR
+484 KYTQEGGK

-510 RFVVKDNG
+510 RFIVKDNG

-535 EENSVT
+535 EENSVI

-581 DIKIAENK
+581 DFKIAENK
-589 EVYQPEQIADEK
+589 EVYQPEQIEDEK

-713 HVSKPVEMKVLGK
+713 HVSKPVEMKVIGK

-733 GRGGVDFSLKTA
+733 GRGGLTSL
-745 IINDD
+745 

>member
-375 ITALIEHDVD
+375 LTALIEHDVD

-733 GRGGVDFSLKTA
+733 GRGGLTSL
-745 IINDD
+745 

>member
-1 MQKYPGKKK
+1 
-10 VLSLGGLLM
+10 M

-47 MSEVTKQLFSGL
+47 MSEVTKQLFAGL
-59 NDVVENNWEG
+59 NDAVGNNWER

-132 LDSVPRMVNYVSN
+132 IESAPSQVSYVSN

-219 ELVHGYNIYNVL
+219 ELVHGYNIYSVL

-321 MIHIQQKKVLDL
+321 MIHIQQKKVLDM

-397 EISSQHLLG
+397 EVSSQHLLG

-465 NGDSVRLMQVFN
+465 NGDSVRLMQIFN

-484 KYTKEGGR
+484 KYTQEGGK

-510 RFVVKDNG
+510 RFIVKDNG

-535 EENSVT
+535 EENSVI

-581 DIKIAENK
+581 DFKIAENK
-589 EVYQPEQIADEK
+589 EVYQPEQIEDEK

-665 MPVMNGYEATKA
+665 MPVMNGYEATKT

-733 GRGGVDFSLKTA
+733 GRGGLTSL
-745 IINDD
+745 

>member
-1 MQKYPGKKK
+1 
-10 VLSLGGLLM
+10 M

-59 NDVVENNWEG
+59 NDAVGNNWERAG
-69 ASVQRNT
+69 IQKNT
-76 LQAASPTTLN
+76 LQAASLGTIN
-86 DLYGFMEKQE
+86 DLYDFMEKQE
-96 VISEMQAKDISL
+96 VISEMQANDMSL

-132 LDSVPRMVNYVSN
+132 LESAPRQVNYVSN
-145 TMTSGE
+145 TMTSSE

-166 QDDNQKDVTIIYYG
+166 QDDNQKDITIIYYG

-213 FNSSAV
+213 FNSSTV
-219 ELVHGYNIYNVL
+219 ELVHGYNIYSVL

-237 HNQDFDKTLKQLEET
+237 HNQDFNKTLKQLEET

-424 NFVDFSISEMLRRIE
+424 NFVDFSISEILRRIE

-447 AKNQTLLITKEHI
+447 TKNQTLLITKEHI

-484 KYTKEGGR
+484 KYTQEGGK

-510 RFVVKDNG
+510 RFIVKDNG

-535 EENSVT
+535 EENSVI

-581 DIKIAENK
+581 DFKIAENK
-589 EVYQPEQIADEK
+589 EVYQPEQIEDEK

-700 EDIQQSFS
+700 EDIQKSFS

-733 GRGGVDFSLKTA
+733 GRGGVDFSLKTV

>member
-1 MQKYPGKKK
+1 
-10 VLSLGGLLM
+10 M
-19 VILLCVSGFLCFFT
+19 VILLCMSGFLCFFT

-59 NDVVENNWEG
+59 NDAVGNNWERAG
-69 ASVQRNT
+69 IQKNT
-76 LQAASPTTLN
+76 LQAASLGTIN
-86 DLYGFMEKQE
+86 DLYDFMEKQE
-96 VISEMQAKDISL
+96 VISEMQANDMSL

-132 LDSVPRMVNYVSN
+132 LESAPRQVNYVSN
-145 TMTSGE
+145 TMTSSE

-166 QDDNQKDVTIIYYG
+166 QDDNQKDITIIYYG

-213 FNSSAV
+213 FNSSTV
-219 ELVHGYNIYNVL
+219 ELVHGYNIYSVL

-237 HNQDFDKTLKQLEET
+237 HNQDFNKTLKQLEET

-397 EISSQHLLG
+397 EVSSQHLLG

-484 KYTKEGGR
+484 KYTKEGGK

-510 RFVVKDNG
+510 RFIVKDNG

-535 EENSVT
+535 EENSVI

-581 DIKIAENK
+581 DFKIAENK
-589 EVYQPEQIADEK
+589 EVYQPEQIEDEK

-700 EDIQQSFS
+700 EDIQKSFS

-733 GRGGVDFSLKTA
+733 GRGG
-745 IINDD
+745 

>member
-1 MQKYPGKKK
+1 
-10 VLSLGGLLM
+10 M
-19 VILLCVSGFLCFFT
+19 VILLCMSGFLCFFT

-47 MSEVTKQLFSGL
+47 MSEVTKQLFAGL
-59 NDVVENNWEG
+59 NDAVGNNWERAG
-69 ASVQRNT
+69 IQKNT
-76 LQAASPTTLN
+76 LQAASLGTIN
-86 DLYGFMEKQE
+86 DLYDFMEKQE

-132 LDSVPRMVNYVSN
+132 IESAPSQVNYVSN
-145 TMTSGE
+145 TMTSSE

-166 QDDNQKDVTIIYYG
+166 QDDNQKDITIIYYG

-219 ELVHGYNIYNVL
+219 ELVHGYNIYSVL

-237 HNQDFDKTLKQLEET
+237 HNQDFDKTLKQLQET

-397 EISSQHLLG
+397 EVSSQHLLG

-484 KYTKEGGR
+484 KYTQEGGK

-510 RFVVKDNG
+510 RFIVKDNG

-535 EENSVT
+535 EENSVI

-581 DIKIAENK
+581 DFKIAENK
-589 EVYQPEQIADEK
+589 EVYQPEQIEDEK

-700 EDIQQSFS
+700 EDIQKSFS

-733 GRGGVDFSLKTA
+733 GRGGVDFSLKTV

>member
-1 MQKYPGKKK
+1 
-10 VLSLGGLLM
+10 M

-59 NDVVENNWEG
+59 NDAVGNNWERAG
-69 ASVQRNT
+69 IQKNT
-76 LQAASPTTLN
+76 LQAASLGTIN
-86 DLYGFMEKQE
+86 DLYDFMEKQE
-96 VISEMQAKDISL
+96 VISEMQANDMSL

-132 LDSVPRMVNYVSN
+132 LESAPRQVNYVSN
-145 TMTSGE
+145 TMTSSE

-166 QDDNQKDVTIIYYG
+166 QDDNQKDITIIYYG

-213 FNSSAV
+213 FNSSTV
-219 ELVHGYNIYNVL
+219 ELVHGYNIYSVL

-237 HNQDFDKTLKQLEET
+237 HNQDFNKTLKQLEET

-424 NFVDFSISEMLRRIE
+424 NFVDFSISEILRRIE

-447 AKNQTLLITKEHI
+447 TKNQTLLITKEHI

-484 KYTKEGGR
+484 KYTKEGGK

-510 RFVVKDNG
+510 RFIVKDNG

-535 EENSVT
+535 EENSVI

-581 DIKIAENK
+581 DFKIAENK
-589 EVYQPEQIADEK
+589 EVYQPEQIEDEK

-733 GRGGVDFSLKTA
+733 GRGG
-745 IINDD
+745 